1 MLKRIFSV
9 FFTILIIS
17 LALFSPLSASAYEP
31 TGIELTSK
39 ATLLASMDTGEF
51 LYEKNIDQK
60 VYPASIA
67 KIMTAVLM
75 LESDKYQPQEK
86 IAMSKEALDLVLG
99 TGLSVSLM
107 SEGEEFTQQDLLYMV
122 LMSSYGDATYLAAQ
136 YYGGSV
142 EAFVENMNLKAQE
155 LKLDGTHY
163 SNPVGLHEE
172 ETYTTVRDIYTL
184 ATYAL
189 KNAEF
194 KAVCEAN
201 RYSFSTSKTEKR
213 TLSTTN
219 FLHDPTTNY
228 YYSYAKGVKTG
239 FTDAAGR
246 CLVSTASYNGYNYM
260 CITMGCPNQPGKR
273 YEFLESAELYRWA
286 FNNFSFKE
294 IANSSEPV
302 CEMPVELSLETDF
315 VPLYFKEPF
324 ISVLPNG
331 ADDSTIV
338 ITPKLNG
345 TAAKAPIKKGQV
357 LGQAEIKYAEKTI
370 GTVELV
376 AGNDISSSKLL
387 YIVNFVK
394 DIFTSVY
401 MKLLLAAAVIAVI
414 IFIILCIRLN
424 LARLKKRRVK
434 YIPYKGERNH
444 EK

>member
-9 FFTILIIS
+9 FFTIFLIFTVIFPS
-17 LALFSPLSASAYEP
+17 LTASAYEP
-31 TGIELTSK
+31 TGVELTAK
-39 ATLLASMDTGEF
+39 AGLLASMDTGEF
-51 LYEKNIDQK
+51 LYESNIDQK

-67 KIMTAVLM
+67 KIMTSVLI
-75 LESDKYQPQEK
+75 LESEKYDPQGK
-86 IAMSKEALDLVLG
+86 IAMTREILDMVLG
-99 TGLSVSLM
+99 TGLAVSLM

-136 YYGGSV
+136 YYGGTV
-142 EAFVENMNLKAQE
+142 EAFVDSMNLKAEE
-155 LKLDGTHY
+155 LGLNGTHY

-189 KNAEF
+189 KNETF
-194 KAVCEAN
+194 KTVCEAN

-219 FLHDPTTNY
+219 FLHDSATNY
-228 YYSYAKGVKTG
+228 YYAYAKGVKTG
-239 FTDAAGR
+239 FTEAAGR

-260 CITMGCPNQPGKR
+260 CILMGCPNQLGKR

-294 IANSSEPV
+294 VADSDEPV
-302 CEMPVELSLETDF
+302 CEMPVELSLDADF

-324 ISVLPNG
+324 VSVLPNG
-331 ADDSTIV
+331 ADASTIV
-338 ITPKLNG
+338 VETELYGKY
-345 TAAKAPIKKGQV
+345 AEAPVKKGDV
-357 LGQAEIKYAEKTI
+357 LGKANIKYAEKVI

-376 AGNDISSSKLL
+376 AGNDVEKSGILGLVKA
-387 YIVNFVK
+387 VK

-401 MKLLLAAAVIAVI
+401 MKILIALAIAAVL
-414 IFIILCIRLN
+414 IFIIMCIRLN
-424 LARLKKRRVK
+424 AARLKKRRVK
-434 YIPYKGERNH
+434 YIPYKGENHH